1 MSSWHL
7 ILRRSA
13 LSCLRQLAQKEAA
26 EVCSIAAKT
35 KSDREVKRG
44 VVIGDTGGLRSIQN

>member
-7 ILRRSA
+7 ILRRSS

-26 EVCSIAAKT
+26 EVCDLAL
-35 KSDREVKRG
+35 KSKKEDATAKRG
-44 VVIGDTGGLRSIQN
+44 VVISDTG